1 MFLGN
6 LTCFSLFFRE
16 FDLKLIPD
24 ESIFSND
31 FAAVLVQDD
40 EEIEIPVDKDS
51 FMTGYLEGK
60 LVSLLCLLIG
70 LTCQIVIRYRS
81 CVYEYDDLPNCLIM

>member
-1 MFLGN
+1 M
-6 LTCFSLFFRE
+6 FFRE

-51 FMTGYLEGK
+51 FMTGYLEGT
-60 LVSLLCLLIG
+60 LGSLLCMLIG
-70 LTCQIVIRYRS
+70 LTSHII
-81 CVYEYDDLPNCLIM
+81 I